1 MHSTTSFYDDLAPL
15 YHLIYQDWDASIERQ
30 GRQLGAL
37 IEREWP
43 NTARVVDV
51 ACGIGTQA
59 LALARLGFQVTA
71 SDLSAGAIERA
82 KREAEK
88 RRLPISFSIGDMRAA
103 HAHHGGGFDVAVCA
117 DNSLPHLLTDEDLL
131 RALHQMRDCIR
142 PGGGCLITVRDY
154 DAEPRGLNILKPYG
168 VRIEGTKRYL
178 VFQIWDFEQQYC
190 NITFYFVEE
199 NLVTGEVATHV
210 MRAKYYAVST
220 TVLMGLMAA
229 AGFQNVRR
237 LDDVFYQP
245 VLVGSRHASLSA

>member
-1 MHSTTSFYDDLAPL
+1 MHAKTSFYDELAPL
-15 YHLIYQDWDASIERQ
+15 YHLIYQDWNASIERQ
-30 GRQLGAL
+30 GRQLAAL

-43 NTARVVDV
+43 NKTRVLDV

-59 LALARLGFQVTA
+59 FALAPLGYQVTA

-82 KREAEK
+82 KLEAEK
-88 RRLPISFSIGDMRAA
+88 RRLPIRFSICDMREA
-103 HAHHGGGFDVAVCA
+103 HAHHGAGFDIAICA

-131 RALHQMRDCIR
+131 RAMQQMHDCVQ
-142 PGGGCLITVRDY
+142 PGGGCLVTVRDY
-154 DAEPRGLNILKPYG
+154 DAEPRGQNIVKPYG
-168 VRIEGTKRYL
+168 VRFDGTKRYL
-178 VFQIWDFEQQYC
+178 VFQTWDFDQQYC

-199 NLVTGEVATHV
+199 NLKTGDVATRV

-220 TVLMGLMAA
+220 VVLMELMSA

-245 VLVGSRHASLSA
+245 VLIGSKSA